1 MSDIRVNAFKD
12 YRVERNPKVAQTI
25 DNTINREWWNAEG
38 WSDMYG
44 QDVEKFKKELP
55 RAKGIGQSDLF
66 VKAGSAMASYKRTKN
81 YQKLEKIFDF
91 IEQKEG
97 YVNPTRA
104 DEETEKAMKPGV
116 IYLGELGFGFV
127 RKGLN
132 NTEVPYFFP
141 FPISQRHM
149 EEDGY
154 EALKQ
159 GRYITDIKD
168 GGIFVWNDALE
179 AQYKDFE
186 EGGRFVG
193 DEIV

>member
-12 YRVERNPKVAQTI
+12 YRVDRNPKVAQTI

-81 YQKLEKIFDF
+81 YQKLSKVFD
-91 IEQKEG
+91 
-97 YVNPTRA
+97 
-104 DEETEKAMKPGV
+104 
-116 IYLGELGFGFV
+116 
-127 RKGLN
+127 
-132 NTEVPYFFP
+132 
-141 FPISQRHM
+141 RHQPV
-149 EEDGY
+149 EHAGP
-154 EALKQ
+154 
-159 GRYITDIKD
+159 
-168 GGIFVWNDALE
+168 V
-179 AQYKDFE
+179 
-186 EGGRFVG
+186 FVG

>member
-1 MSDIRVNAFKD
+1 MG
-12 YRVERNPKVAQTI
+12 
-25 DNTINREWWNAEG
+25 REWVLRKEMIRALILIELKHIDLAEKILNAIKQKNNDLFSSKQYMLVSPYITALEKYINEPENTDV
-38 WSDMYG
+38 S
-44 QDVEKFKKELP
+44 QLKEVEK
-55 RAKGIGQSDLF
+55 
-66 VKAGSAMASYKRTKN
+66 V
-81 YQKLEKIFDF
+81 FDF

-179 AQYKDFE
+179 AQYKYFE